1 MHLSDRLLFWVP
13 ALVWASTWHVILFQL
28 DSPVPPLTSVG
39 WRFAL
44 ASALLVAWAL
54 WRRESLRLPARAH
67 PWMMLAGVVQYGFN
81 YVSVYLAEQH
91 IPSGLVAVLFSM
103 MVFGNS
109 LTGWWF
115 FGRRVSARFLGAA
128 AAGVLGVALV
138 FWPELSSAG
147 ERPQAW
153 MGLGLGL
160 IGVVA
165 AVAGNVLTLR
175 LTQDN
180 TPLIPVLAW
189 SMGYGALA
197 LLGVSAMHQ
206 GQLPFD
212 TRLPYVLSLVY
223 LAAAGSVL
231 AFVLYFKLAQRQG
244 PGRAAL
250 MGVIIPVIALAVS
263 ALLEGWKLTPVAALG
278 MALCLGS
285 VWVASRAR

>member
-1 MHLSDRLLFWVP
+1 
-13 ALVWASTWHVILFQL
+13 
-28 DSPVPPLTSVG
+28 
-39 WRFAL
+39 
-44 ASALLVAWAL
+44 
-54 WRRESLRLPARAH
+54 
-67 PWMMLAGVVQYGFN
+67 
-81 YVSVYLAEQH
+81 
-91 IPSGLVAVLFSM
+91 
-103 MVFGNS
+103 
-109 LTGWWF
+109 
-115 FGRRVSARFLGAA
+115 
-128 AAGVLGVALV
+128 
-138 FWPELSSAG
+138 
-147 ERPQAW
+147 
-153 MGLGLGL
+153 LGLGL

-175 LTQDN
+175 LTQDG

-197 LLGVSAMHQ
+197 LLGVSALHQ

-231 AFVLYFKLAQRQG
+231 AFVLYFNLAQRQG